1 MVTPAAPASLTTTSY
16 AILGLLAVKPW
27 TTYEL
32 AQQMRRALGQFWPRA
47 ESKLYEEPKKLVAH
61 GLARATKETT
71 GKRPRTVYSITA
83 KGRRAMAAWVPQPG
97 AGPVLEFEALVKLFY
112 AEHGT
117 KQDILAT
124 LDRVRAWSDDRH
136 RDSAGISQGVPRR
149 RRRIPR
155 APAVARALRPV
166 PRGVRH
172 HGGALDRVGSE
183 RRRDVA
189 RRHHHRRARARRARS
204 ASTTRRGAART
215 PIAREPGRWGERSPD
230 LVVTAANW
238 ARTVSNVRTS
248 APRSPDEHLHAQN
261 ARWRR
266 LIATLTLGPDA
277 IVVLKDVC
285 HLDDD
290 AIIDTLRWAAT
301 ALLRAAID
309 D

>member
-1 MVTPAAPASLTTTSY
+1 MSRPADPASLTTTSY
-16 AILGLLAVKPW
+16 AILGLLAVRPW

-117 KQDILAT
+117 KDDILAT

-136 RDSAGISQGVPRR
+136 RDSAGISQGVPQRR
-149 RRRIPR
+149 RGLPR
-155 APAVARALRPV
+155 APALARALRPV

-172 HGGALDRVGSE
+172 HGRALDRVGRE

-189 RRHHHRRARARRARS
+189 RRHHRRRARA
-204 ASTTRRGAART
+204 STCSKRKHDAPRRGHAR
-215 PIAREPGRWGERSPD
+215 IA
-230 LVVTAANW
+230 
-238 ARTVSNVRTS
+238 
-248 APRSPDEHLHAQN
+248 
-261 ARWRR
+261 
-266 LIATLTLGPDA
+266 
-277 IVVLKDVC
+277 
-285 HLDDD
+285 
-290 AIIDTLRWAAT
+290 
-301 ALLRAAID
+301 
-309 D
+309 